1 MNKIFSY
8 AMVLFASAVALTSCE
23 KDIDSNP
30 TLVEPTAFVLN
41 EVSVGNGAVDLAKS
55 NGIELT
61 WSQPQFTETNAPVVA
76 TYSIDLSS
84 TGNFI
89 KKFDDAADNNTGAD
103 YITLDETSTVCTTT
117 INAAEVA
124 KALQKICNFAEGIEF
139 LGTPVYIRVKAAV
152 QNASFEEIT
161 SIYSNIIQMWVVPYY
176 VELKDAAPVM
186 WYLVGNM
193 FGGKWGSEI
202 GVTAL
207 PMFLKAGYE
216 YDKKTGTGEIE
227 FLNWFGAGAYKDNG
241 ENDDWGFKIQPATFN
256 WDWGMTGNSGVPGEI
271 IYRDGGSD
279 GGHIM
284 APEDGVYMITMNTAK
299 NTATMEK
306 YEGDVKDYGTIQ
318 LAGSFND
325 WNDTPMLPYN
335 KEGVENHAWYYI
347 MENAEAIEFKFKIE
361 GSWDSNWG
369 SNTFP
374 SGMATNNGPNIAL
387 EPGKWCISFNDITG
401 AYSIVAL

>member
-1 MNKIFSY
+1 MNKIFSC

-23 KDIDSNP
+23 KDTDSNP
-30 TLVEPTAFVLN
+30 VLVQPASFVLN
-41 EVSVGNGAVDLAKS
+41 EVAVGNGAVDLAKS

-61 WSQPQFTETNAPVVA
+61 WSQPQFTEPNAPVVA
-76 TYSIDLSS
+76 TYSIELSKNGS
-84 TGNFI
+84 FAYAYSDEAENNF
-89 KKFDDAADNNTGAD
+89 GAE

-117 INAAEVA
+117 INAVEVA
-124 KALQKICNFAEGIEF
+124 KALQKICNFPEGYELSATQI
-139 LGTPVYIRVKAAV
+139 TIRVKAAV
-152 QNASFEEIT
+152 QNASFAEVK
-161 SIYSNIIQMWVVPYY
+161 SIYSNPVQMWVMPYY
-176 VELKDAAPVM
+176 VELKDATPVM

-207 PMFLKAGYE
+207 PMFLKVGCE

-227 FLNWFGAGAYKDNG
+227 FLNWFGTGTYKDNG

-271 IYRDGGSD
+271 IYRNGGND

-284 APEDGVYMITMNTAK
+284 APEEGVYLITMNTAK
-299 NTATMEK
+299 NSATMEK

-318 LAGSFND
+318 LSGSFND
-325 WNDTPMLPYN
+325 WTDTPMLPYN

-347 MENAEAIEFKFKIE
+347 MENAQAIEFKFKIE

-374 SGMATNNGPNIAL
+374 SGIASNNGPNIAL

>member
-1 MNKIFSY
+1 
-8 AMVLFASAVALTSCE
+8 MVLFASVVALTSCE

-30 TLVEPTAFVLN
+30 TLVQPASFVLN

-55 NGIELT
+55 TGIELT
-61 WSQPQFTETNAPVVA
+61 WSQPQFTEPNAPVVA
-76 TYSIDLSS
+76 TYSVDLSA
-84 TGNFI
+84 TGNFG
-89 KKFDDAADNNTGAD
+89 KKFDDAADDNTGAD
-103 YITLDETSTVCTTT
+103 YITLDETSTLCTTS

-124 KALQKICNFAEGIEF
+124 KALQKICNFPEEAS
-139 LGTPVYIRVKAAV
+139 LAPVTMYVRVNAAV
-152 QNASFEEIT
+152 QNASFESVKAI
-161 SIYSNIIQMWVVPYY
+161 SSNVVKMTVVPYY
-176 VELKDAAPVM
+176 VELKDATPVM

-207 PMFLKAGYE
+207 PMFLKVGFE

-227 FLNWFGAGAYKDNG
+227 FLNWFGAGTYKDNG

-271 IYRDGGSD
+271 IYRNGGSD

-299 NTATMEK
+299 NSATMVK

-318 LAGSFND
+318 LSGSFNG
-325 WNDTPMLPYN
+325 WSDTPMLSYN

-374 SGMATNNGPNIAL
+374 TGIATNGGPNIAL